1 MENNQNAAV
10 ALEETAGKGF
20 VYESLGRS
28 NAEIRKDRGD
38 AIAED
43 LELAFKRDVE
53 DSARKVSRLER
64 ERKAMYDFSPNNTT
78 SLVLSKNVNADE
90 ILTADKKF
98 TIDIRNARIELELA
112 KERYQELFGKSV
124 TL

>member
-1 MENNQNAAV
+1 MQ
-10 ALEETAGKGF
+10 GKGF

-28 NAEIRKDRGD
+28 NSEIRKDRGD

-43 LELAFKRDVE
+43 LELAFKRAVE

-78 SLVLSKNVNADE
+78 SLVLAKNVNADE
-90 ILTADKKF
+90 IRDKDKVLTLE
-98 TIDIRNARIELELA
+98 IRNAKIELELD
-112 KERYQELFGKSV
+112 KERYLELFGRIVSV
-124 TL
+124 

>member
-1 MENNQNAAV
+1 MSQEN
-10 ALEETAGKGF
+10 EEIQDKKGE

-43 LELAFKRDVE
+43 LELAFKRAVE

-78 SLVLSKNVNADE
+78 SLVLAKNINADE
-90 ILTADKKF
+90 IREKDSKLTLE
-98 TIDIRNARIELELA
+98 IRNAKIEFELDS
-112 KERYQELFGKSV
+112 ERYLTLFGKTV